1 MNDKEKK
8 AEEDKAKMDRMK
20 HYMQYSGLGFQ
31 VVAMIVLGAFFG
43 KWLDK
48 KMLNEF
54 PTMTLILTFLSVFL
68 SMYYLYK
75 KVNSGK

>member
-1 MNDKEKK
+1 MNEKERK
-8 AEEDKAKMDRMK
+8 EEENRSKMDRMK
-20 HYMQYSGLGFQ
+20 NYVQYSGLGFQ
-31 VVAMIVLGAFFG
+31 VVAIIVLGAFFG
-43 KWLDK
+43 KWLDG

-54 PTMTLILTFLSVFL
+54 PAMTLVLTFLSVFF